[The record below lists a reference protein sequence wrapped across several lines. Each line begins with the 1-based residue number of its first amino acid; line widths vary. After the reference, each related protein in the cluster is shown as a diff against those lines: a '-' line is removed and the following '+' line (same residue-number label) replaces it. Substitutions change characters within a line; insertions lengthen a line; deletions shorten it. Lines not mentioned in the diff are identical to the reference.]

1 MPVDLVNNEILLRCA
16 CGDLKHIAHLVYEPD
31 KRYKDEDVHFRSE
44 RINWY
49 LTVTLNSPGT
59 FARIRQAA
67 RYIFAPHTF
76 RFGNYVEFALRNE
89 DVTRLAE
96 FIETRR
102 KNNL

>member
-16 CGDLKHIAHLVYEPD
+16 CGDLKHIAYLVYDPG
-31 KRYKDEDVHFRSE
+31 KRYKGADWHFQSE
-44 RINWY
+44 RIDWY

-76 RFGNYVEFALRNE
+76 RFGNYIELALRNE
-89 DVTRLAE
+89 DIDRLAE
-96 FIETRR
+96 FIEVRR
-102 KNNL
+102 ERDR